1 MEWVGRRVRQRP
13 GPQNALGQVK
23 FIFPTLILFL
33 CMIRHQKFDREQRAF
48 SHGCIR
54 LARPRDLAIEILKDD
69 KNWTA
74 ERYAMNREGRK
85 NL

>member
-33 CMIRHQKFDREQRAF
+33 CMIRHQKFDREQRPLVMVVF
-48 SHGCIR
+48 G
-54 LARPRDLAIEILKDD
+54 
-69 KNWTA
+69 
-74 ERYAMNREGRK
+74 
-85 NL
+85 

>member
-23 FIFPTLILFL
+23 FIFPTLILFYAWYAIKSL
-33 CMIRHQKFDREQRAF
+33 FDREQRAF

-54 LARPRDLAIEILKDD
+54 LAVLE
-69 KNWTA
+69 T
-74 ERYAMNREGRK
+74 
-85 NL
+85 